1 MLILFVYSCSFSCV
15 LLLSFKLLHSGNQK
29 THATKDLWLYIWGV
43 KDRLSFLASLRPGLF
58 CLTAPS
64 RKLAGVCAKT
74 SICKSVLY
82 YLYVLDRHFEWL
94 SLSFVLPNIPSPRT
108 DLASG
113 EHWPAI
119 TDHGVIRDLKIHEND
134 WTNLNQKKKSGK
146 IRECFFSFM
155 LFSRERYTVIQ
166 SYPSIPTITHR
177 RKPPQNRHRAV
188 LQPLLMW
195 AYHPGD
201 RNDTELFFLL
211 PSGRNNTWERVERK
225 PALAFWL
232 ARGRVKLHL
241 IHMAWLKHEAP
252 QHQQLL
258 SGHNFPIIK
267 WTFLG

>member
-1 MLILFVYSCSFSCV
+1 MASKIICPFWQVWGLGFSAWQHRV
-15 LLLSFKLLHSGNQK
+15 ESWQVFALKSQSVNQYC
-29 THATKDLWLYIWGV
+29 TI
-43 KDRLSFLASLRPGLF
+43 
-58 CLTAPS
+58 
-64 RKLAGVCAKT
+64 
-74 SICKSVLY
+74 LY

-94 SLSFVLPNIPSPRT
+94 SLSFVLSNIPSPRT

-119 TDHGVIRDLKIHEND
+119 TDHGVIRDLNIHEND

-211 PSGRNNTWERVERK
+211 PSGRNNIE
-225 PALAFWL
+225 AIAFTI
-232 ARGRVKLHL
+232 R
-241 IHMAWLKHEAP
+241 IQP
-252 QHQQLL
+252 
-258 SGHNFPIIK
+258 SS
-267 WTFLG
+267 TFQIW